1 MKILIVDDEIEVAS
15 LLARAVEAQGHQATV
30 AHDGELAL
38 ALLTHLSP
46 DGVFLDVRLPEMSG
60 IDVLRRI
67 RALYPELP
75 VVLITGHALPGEID
89 EARRLNVTDV
99 IEKLH
104 VVKHLSEALGRLKGS
119 TSPFV

>member
-15 LLARAVEAQGHQATV
+15 LLARAVESQGHQATV

-38 ALLTHLSP
+38 ALLTHFSP

-75 VVLITGHALPGEID
+75 VVLITGHALPSEID

-119 TSPFV
+119 TLPFV